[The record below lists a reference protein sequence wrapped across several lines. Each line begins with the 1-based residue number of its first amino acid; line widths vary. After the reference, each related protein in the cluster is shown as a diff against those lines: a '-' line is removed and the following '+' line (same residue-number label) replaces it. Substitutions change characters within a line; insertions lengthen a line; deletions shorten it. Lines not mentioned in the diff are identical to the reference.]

1 MSSTYSPIDSE
12 FEITFKLSPFHQSTP
27 TTTTTATTT
36 TATTTTAT
44 TTKATIDY
52 NRLDYELS
60 RDEDSPIYIFNQ
72 GLFKRSLLSIFP
84 NKERE
89 MLLTYTL

>member
-12 FEITFKLSPFHQSTP
+12 FEITSKLPPSHQSTP

-36 TATTTTAT
+36 
-44 TTKATIDY
+44 KAIIDY
-52 NRLDYELS
+52 NRPNYKLQ
-60 RDEDSPIYIFNQ
+60 RDEDSTIYIFNQ
-72 GLFKRSLLSIFP
+72 SLFKRSLLPIFP

-89 MLLTYTL
+89 MLVTCTL